1 MNKDLF
7 YYSVGTGLIGAP
19 VSLYQLIKLNGIRV
33 KPLQFTTLCSRVL
46 PVHIAIKTVQIEAC
60 TPFCQAFN
68 PWVGFALSG
77 IIQGGVYGQLNIFY
91 SKALKIS
98 KVNPSYIGCMRGWV
112 FAALR
117 DTGSQG
123 IPYMFSNSWGS
134 LIILSITSTYLTQF
148 VHNCQT
154 TMHVYQ
160 DLGYSQAIQKT
171 FKDKRSLYKGAE
183 ARIGLLL
190 MTNIMNDMFL
200 PWKKKD

>member
-1 MNKDLF
+1 MNEDIF

-19 VSLYQLIKLNGIRV
+19 VSLYQLIKLNGIYLTPW
-33 KPLQFTTLCSRVL
+33 KFTTLCSRAL
-46 PVHIAIKTVQIEAC
+46 PVHIAIKAVQIEVC

-91 SKALKIS
+91 SKALKINNNT
-98 KVNPSYIGCMRGWV
+98 KYIGCMRGWM

-134 LIILSITSTYLTQF
+134 LIILSIASTYLTQF

-154 TMHVYQ
+154 MMHIYQ

-171 FKDKRSLYKGAE
+171 FKDKKSLYKGAE
-183 ARIGLLL
+183 ARVGLLL
-190 MTNIMNDMFL
+190 VTNIMNDLFL
-200 PWKKKD
+200 PWD